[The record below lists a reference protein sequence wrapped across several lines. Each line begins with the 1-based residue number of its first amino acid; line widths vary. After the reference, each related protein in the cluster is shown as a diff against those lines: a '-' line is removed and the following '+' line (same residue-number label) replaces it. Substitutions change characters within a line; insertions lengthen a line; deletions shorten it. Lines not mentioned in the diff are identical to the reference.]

1 METVRGITFDNNLA
15 FKWGFFKEIYRQQ
28 HPVEVVFDEWLRNF
42 YNMWLK
48 EEFKLQIGADYYERT
63 PTRLDYSL
71 GYYKR
76 RLITKRGILKLDVPR
91 AEKMKLKF
99 SLFERYKRYS
109 KDFEEIVLS
118 SLLLGH
124 STRKAKAFLKKI
136 LGEDTISHQ
145 FASSLLKKFDS
156 EIEKWKKRKIDK
168 EVACQRQ
175 VRLWRKVLVLDAL
188 YLKDSI
194 TAIKRAKPI
203 LFAYAVYK
211 DGDEEVLDFEIA
223 SSESINNWLLFLNR
237 LFFRGLQAPR
247 FIVRDDNECLKQAIA
262 IVWSDS
268 IQQYCVYH
276 LIENFKKKLKNL
288 KNKQLKEKILY
299 HLKWLYEAKD
309 KEEFLNWLN
318 KFLRLFKSYK
328 NHPAFKYLLTHLEET
343 IQFYKLA
350 PLYRTIGKTTNR
362 LERLFKEIKRR
373 IKVFSR
379 FPNSLSC
386 QRWLYALM
394 TEGLIPKYRGL
405 ALIKSYNNR
414 IKSPQFS

>member
-1 METVRGITFDNNLA
+1 
-15 FKWGFFKEIYRQQ
+15 
-28 HPVEVVFDEWLRNF
+28 
-42 YNMWLK
+42 MWLK

-136 LGEDTISHQ
+136 LGENTISHQ
-145 FASSLLKKFDS
+145 FASSLLRKFDL
-156 EIEKWKKRKIDK
+156 EIEKWKERKIDK
-168 EVACQRQ
+168 EVEI
-175 VRLWRKVLVLDAL
+175 LVLDAL

-309 KEEFLNWLN
+309 KQEFLNWLN
-318 KFLRLFKSYK
+318 KFLKIFKSYK

-343 IQFYKLA
+343 LQFYKLPYSLRPIA
-350 PLYRTIGKTTNR
+350 KTTNR
-362 LERLFKEIKRR
+362 LERLFEEIKRR
-373 IKVFSR
+373 VKVFSR

-386 QRWLYALM
+386 QRWLYALI

-405 ALIKSYNNR
+405 ALIEKYNDK